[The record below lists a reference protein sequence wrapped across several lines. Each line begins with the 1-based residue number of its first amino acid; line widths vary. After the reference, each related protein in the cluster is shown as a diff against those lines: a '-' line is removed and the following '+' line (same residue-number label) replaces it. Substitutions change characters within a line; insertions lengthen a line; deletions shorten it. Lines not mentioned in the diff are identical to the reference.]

1 MTESTRDAPDLS
13 RPRAAPERIVL
24 VGFMGSGKT
33 STGRALAELLG
44 WEFRDMDGW
53 IEERVGLSVAEIFAR
68 RGEAFFREE
77 ERRVAE
83 QTRALR
89 QAVIAAGGGAFAV
102 PGSREALQEGSV
114 TVWLSCRWETLL
126 ARLPADGSRPLAAN
140 RATMRGLFDKRQASY
155 RLADH
160 VVEATSLTVAEAARR
175 VAESVFGP
183 ESGETGRALSR

>member
-1 MTESTRDAPDLS
+1 MSVPARRAEGDPD
-13 RPRAAPERIVL
+13 RIVL

-33 STGRALAELLG
+33 SVGRALAEQLG

-83 QTRALR
+83 LTRTLR
-89 QAVIAAGGGAFAV
+89 QCVVAAGGGAFAN
-102 PGSREALQEGSV
+102 PASREALQTGSV
-114 TVWLSCRWETLL
+114 TVWLRCNWETLL

-155 RLADH
+155 GLADR
-160 VVEATSLTVAEAARR
+160 VVETTSLTVAAAARR
-175 VAESVFGP
+175 VAQSVFGH
-183 ESGETGRALSR
+183 EAGETGER